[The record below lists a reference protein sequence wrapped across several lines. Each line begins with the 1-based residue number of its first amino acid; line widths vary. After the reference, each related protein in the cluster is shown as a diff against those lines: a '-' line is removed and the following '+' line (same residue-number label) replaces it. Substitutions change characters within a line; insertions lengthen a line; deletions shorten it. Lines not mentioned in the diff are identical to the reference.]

1 LHRATEIDDAGRE
14 ALLALLLTPKGGGEG
29 VVSLEGL
36 DVTILDLSG
45 RLVFGQEHDFLLR
58 TIKRLL
64 SEGKKKILMNMAG
77 VSYTDSGGR
86 GGLVGAYS
94 TVRQSGGTVKLL
106 NLTQNPENRDLL
118 NIAKLVS
125 IFDVFENEAAAL
137 ESFGSP
143 LWRCHCPV
151 CGHLTGPPLMNQDS
165 WPPQACSR
173 CNSMFTVTS
182 SHPSR
187 EEVLIKGVRIQ
198 TYRDEYFEILSG
210 PPVTV
215 QVVGRLDL
223 FSSSALKK
231 VWQAIS
237 GWIAI

>member
-1 LHRATEIDDAGRE
+1 
-14 ALLALLLTPKGGGEG
+14 
-29 VVSLEGL
+29 
-36 DVTILDLSG
+36 
-45 RLVFGQEHDFLLR
+45 
-58 TIKRLL
+58 
-64 SEGKKKILMNMAG
+64 
-77 VSYTDSGGR
+77 
-86 GGLVGAYS
+86 
-94 TVRQSGGTVKLL
+94 
-106 NLTQNPENRDLL
+106 
-118 NIAKLVS
+118 
-125 IFDVFENEAAAL
+125 
-137 ESFGSP
+137 
-143 LWRCHCPV
+143 
-151 CGHLTGPPLMNQDS
+151 
-165 WPPQACSR
+165 
-173 CNSMFTVTS
+173 MFTVTS